1 MLRIA
6 RETETERFA
15 VENVMREA
23 FWNYYS
29 PACTEHYLVHVMRNC
44 AAFVPELCL
53 AAHDG
58 DKIVGGAMC
67 VRARIDGDDGACRE
81 VLSLGPIGVLPEHQ
95 RSGIGA
101 ALIEHTAEIARGMGF
116 RAILL
121 CGDPDYYSRRGFVPA
136 ERFRIRNAENMYAD
150 ALMARELHD
159 GALADAAG
167 IYFEDE
173 IYNIDERQAAEYD
186 KLFPPKEA
194 ISGTET
200 QEKFEMM
207 VKRVRLY
214 RA

>member
-1 MLRIA
+1 MIRISP
-6 RETETERFA
+6 ETEADRFA

-53 AAHDG
+53 AARYG
-58 DKIVGGAMC
+58 GKIIGASMC
-67 VRARIDGDDGACRE
+67 VKGRIDGDDGIRRE
-81 VLSLGPIGVLPEHQ
+81 VLTLGPIGVLPEYQ

-101 ALIEHTAEIARGMGF
+101 ALIERTAEIARAMGF

-121 CGDPDYYSRRGFVPA
+121 CGDPDYYTRRGFVPA
-136 ERFRIRNAENMYAD
+136 ESFGIRNAENMYAD
-150 ALMARELHD
+150 ALQARELYG
-159 GALADAAG
+159 GALSDAAG

-173 IYNIDERQAAEYD
+173 IYGIDEALAAEYD

-194 ISGTET
+194 VSGTET
-200 QEKFEMM
+200 QKKFETM
-207 VKRVRLY
+207 VKKVRPY

>member
-1 MLRIA
+1 MIRIA
-6 RETETERFA
+6 LETEAERLA

-44 AAFVPELCL
+44 SAFVPELSL

-67 VRARIDGDDGACRE
+67 VMARIDGDDGIRRE
-81 VLSLGPIGVLPEHQ
+81 VLTLGPIGVLSEYQ
-95 RSGIGA
+95 NGGIGA
-101 ALIEHTAEIARGMGF
+101 ALIERTAEIARGMGF

-121 CGDPDYYSRRGFVPA
+121 CGDPDYYARRGFVPA
-136 ERFRIRNAENMYAD
+136 ESFCIRNAENMYAD
-150 ALMARELHD
+150 ALQARELRG
-159 GALADAAG
+159 GALAGAAG

-173 IYNIDERQAAEYD
+173 IYNIDETLAAEYD

-194 ISGTET
+194 VAGTET
-200 QEKFEMM
+200 QKKLEAM
-207 VKRVRLY
+207 VKRVRPY
-214 RA
+214 RP

>member
-1 MLRIA
+1 MIEIS
-6 RETETERFA
+6 RETEAERFEM
-15 VENVMREA
+15 ENVMREA

-44 AAFVPELCL
+44 AAFVPELSL

-67 VRARIDGDDGACRE
+67 VRARIDGDDGIHRE
-81 VLSLGPIGVLPEHQ
+81 VLTLGPIGVLPEYQ

-101 ALIEHTAEIARGMGF
+101 ALIERTAEIARGMGF

-121 CGDPDYYSRRGFVPA
+121 CGDPDYYTRRGFVPA
-136 ERFRIRNAENMYAD
+136 ESFGIRNAENMYAD
-150 ALMARELHD
+150 ALHARELYG
-159 GALADAAG
+159 GALAGAAG

-173 IYNIDERQAAEYD
+173 IYNIDEALAAEYD

-194 ISGTET
+194 VGGTET
-200 QEKFEMM
+200 QKKFETM
-207 VKRVRLY
+207 VKRVRPY

>member
-1 MLRIA
+1 MIRIA
-6 RETETERFA
+6 LETEAERFA

-44 AAFVPELCL
+44 AAFVPELSL

-67 VRARIDGDDGACRE
+67 VRARIDGDDGVRRE
-81 VLSLGPIGVLPEHQ
+81 VLTIGPIAVLPEYQ
-95 RSGIGA
+95 NRGIGA
-101 ALIEHTAEIARGMGF
+101 ALIERTAEIARGMGF

-121 CGDPDYYSRRGFVPA
+121 CGDPDYYARRGFVPA
-136 ERFRIRNAENMYAD
+136 ESFGIRNAENMYAD
-150 ALMARELHD
+150 ALHARELYG
-159 GALADAAG
+159 GALAGAAG

-173 IYNIDERQAAEYD
+173 IYNIDETLAAEYD

-194 ISGTET
+194 VGGTET
-200 QEKFEMM
+200 QKKFETM
-207 VKRVRLY
+207 VKRVRPY